1 MAGTNSPHAVAKF
14 LVPEVS
20 GPLPPTVTVPNEQL
34 RRTREHLARV
44 RQAELVSAE
53 RHRIARDLHD
63 SVAQCLVGIG
73 MHLEWCHRHLDPS
86 SPAYERLVASKE
98 LARAGLGWVRSAVEE
113 LSGFE
118 QPGTGLGQA
127 LRDLAADFRSAG
139 QLRVSVRVTGRQ
151 RQLPPAVGHALFQIA
166 QEGLWNAV
174 RHAHATQ
181 AWIGL
186 AYAEDQIVLSVSDDG
201 SGDPAVVGR
210 YLAACPSRPRPGPE
224 PWAQACETRAAEHRR
239 AGGGTRRR
247 GQAAAQARRR
257 PAGQRPRPR
266 GGGGRSG
273 PRHRATKHGV
283 MSRAMAAPS
292 VRILVVDDHTIV
304 RQGLRSILDLEPDFT
319 VVGEAAD
326 AEQAVTETARLH
338 PDVVLLDLMLSDRAP
353 AEGLDVCAEL
363 REQHPDVSVVVLT
376 TFLDERLLLGA
387 LRRGANGY
395 ALKDVDAVELARII
409 RSVHGG
415 QSAFDPR
422 SAKLV
427 VRSLTGEPGPP
438 ARPLSDRELEVVR
451 LVAQGA
457 TNLRVAREL
466 YVSES
471 TVKYHLR
478 TAMRKLG
485 ASDRTELV
493 YRASARGLL

>member
-1 MAGTNSPHAVAKF
+1 MSH
-14 LVPEVS
+14 
-20 GPLPPTVTVPNEQL
+20 
-34 RRTREHLARV
+34 
-44 RQAELVSAE
+44 
-53 RHRIARDLHD
+53 
-63 SVAQCLVGIG
+63 
-73 MHLEWCHRHLDPS
+73 
-86 SPAYERLVASKE
+86 ASK
-98 LARAGLGWVRSAVEE
+98 G
-113 LSGFE
+113 
-118 QPGTGLGQA
+118 
-127 LRDLAADFRSAG
+127 
-139 QLRVSVRVTGRQ
+139 
-151 RQLPPAVGHALFQIA
+151 A
-166 QEGLWNAV
+166 Q
-174 RHAHATQ
+174 
-181 AWIGL
+181 
-186 AYAEDQIVLSVSDDG
+186 
-201 SGDPAVVGR
+201 
-210 YLAACPSRPRPGPE
+210 
-224 PWAQACETRAAEHRR
+224 
-239 AGGGTRRR
+239 
-247 GQAAAQARRR
+247 
-257 PAGQRPRPR
+257 
-266 GGGGRSG
+266 
-273 PRHRATKHGV
+273 
-283 MSRAMAAPS
+283 

-326 AEQAVTETARLH
+326 AEQAVVQTARLN
-338 PDVVLLDLMLSDRAP
+338 PVVVLLDLMLSDRAP

-363 REQHPDVSVVVLT
+363 HERHPGVSVVVLT

-387 LRRGANGY
+387 LRRGASGY

-409 RSVHGG
+409 RSVYGG